1 MIFRKGDHCDMTVN
15 IARVVLHW
23 VIVMGLMYYLY
34 IWVIEILIH
43 NKFLYGKY
51 FPRQED
57 YDAFVKRYN
66 KFNDDV

>member
-1 MIFRKGDHCDMTVN
+1 MTVD
-15 IARVVLHW
+15 IARFVLHS
-23 VIVMGLMYYLY
+23 VIIMALMYYFY
-34 IWVIEILIH
+34 IWVIEILIY

-57 YDAFVKRYN
+57 YDAFVKRHN